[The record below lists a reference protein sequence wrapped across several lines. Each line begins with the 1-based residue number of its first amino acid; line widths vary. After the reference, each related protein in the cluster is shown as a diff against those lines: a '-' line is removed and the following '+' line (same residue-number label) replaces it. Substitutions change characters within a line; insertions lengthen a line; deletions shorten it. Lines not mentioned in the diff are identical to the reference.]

1 MYRFEPG
8 SYQTPSGFLP
18 ALACFKI
25 GKNKMETLDY
35 ILTNTK
41 VIEPNEEKAVDIAE
55 KLLSKAFKNYE
66 QKGNEQKIAN
76 SLRADGFKIVENPKF
91 AK

>member
-25 GKNKMETLDY
+25 EKNKMETLDY

-41 VIEPNEEKAVDIAE
+41 IIEPNEQQFRDIFFH
-55 KLLSKAFKNYE
+55 S
-66 QKGNEQKIAN
+66 QI
-76 SLRADGFKIVENPKF
+76 S
-91 AK
+91 

>member
-25 GKNKMETLDY
+25 GKNKMESLDY

-41 VIEPNEEKAVDIAE
+41 IIEPNEEKAVEIAE
-55 KLLSKAFKNYE
+55 KSLSKAFKNSGK
-66 QKGNEQKIAN
+66 KGNEQKIAN
-76 SLRADGFKIVENPKF
+76 SLKADGFKIMENPKF